1 MYLNTEIQKGIDRQK
16 DCRTDIIYI
25 ISGVCSIVDQLI
37 SEY

>member
-1 MYLNTEIQKGIDRQK
+1 MQKGIDRQK
-16 DCRTDIIYI
+16 DSRRTDIIYIYI